1 MTPKL
6 EIDDVYKLDRRN
18 LIKMGNSAGI
28 TLHKDELRQLGG
40 LEAGDEVTV
49 LVKKDGTITIKPDE

>member
-1 MTPKL
+1 MTL
-6 EIDDVYKLDRRN
+6 NLDIDDVYKLDRRN
-18 LIKMGNSAGI
+18 LIKMGNSVGL

-49 LVKKDGTITIKPDE
+49 LVQKDGTITIKTED